1 MAFLHSSRGIL
12 FAGGKVLLAHQ
23 KGSGNAF
30 LPGGHIGP
38 GEPAELALIREIKE
52 EIGITATVKRFVVA
66 VEASWSENGEPQHE
80 INLLFEVSIPD
91 LDSTIPPAS
100 KESHLTFL
108 WALPEE
114 LEACNLL
121 PSLLVSCLA
130 LESRSMF
137 LGVYASLR
145 ATQRR
150 NHAMRVR
157 RKA

>member
-1 MAFLHSSRGIL
+1 MAFHYSARGIL
-12 FAGGKVLLAHQ
+12 LANGRVLLAHQ
-23 KGSGNAF
+23 KGAANTF

-38 GEPAELALIREIKE
+38 GEPAEVALIREIKE
-52 EIGITATVKRFVVA
+52 ELGLTATVKRFVGA

-114 LEACNLL
+114 LEAHNLL
-121 PSLLVSCLA
+121 PLPLIDCLTNWPPKRCFWG
-130 LESRSMF
+130 SNF
-137 LGVYASLR
+137 LPL
-145 ATQRR
+145 Q
-150 NHAMRVR
+150 
-157 RKA
+157 